1 MKSKASLF
9 FKQFISVFKSI
20 AKAKSMAIKNK
31 TSAVKARLIMFSLLK
46 NKQSKLMLDSLS
58 HKIHRLLGQHDGE
71 SQDEAGENSKA
82 IVLYNSA
89 LANEYS
95 HSSSSHTQYLMHKVE
110 ADYEEEG
117 RDHDDGDDKY
127 PDLRHSLFDD
137 EDLDF
142 EEDGQ
147 GGSIIDLVRN
157 SKEEEGENFVLEDEI
172 DNVADLFI
180 RRFYKQIRLQKL
192 QSFKRF
198 QAMMERSL

>member
-1 MKSKASLF
+1 MKNKSSLF
-9 FKQFISVFKSI
+9 LKQFISMFKSI

-31 TSAVKARLIMFSLLK
+31 TSAFKARLIMFSLLK
-46 NKQSKLMLDSLS
+46 SKQKLMLDSLS

-82 IVLYNSA
+82 IVLYNIA
-89 LANEYS
+89 LANESS

-117 RDHDDGDDKY
+117 DHDDGDDKY

-137 EDLDF
+137 EDLDI
-142 EEDGQ
+142 EEDDQ
-147 GGSIIDLVRN
+147 GGSIIDQVRN

>member
-1 MKSKASLF
+1 MKNKSSLF
-9 FKQFISVFKSI
+9 LKQFISVFKSI

-31 TSAVKARLIMFSLLK
+31 TSAFKARLIMFSLLK
-46 NKQSKLMLDSLS
+46 NKQKLMLDSLS
-58 HKIHRLLGQHDGE
+58 HKIHILLGQHDGE

-82 IVLYNSA
+82 IVLYNIA
-89 LANEYS
+89 LANESS
-95 HSSSSHTQYLMHKVE
+95 HSSSSHAQYLMHNVE

-117 RDHDDGDDKY
+117 DHDDGDDKY

-137 EDLDF
+137 EDLDI
-142 EEDGQ
+142 EEDDQ
-147 GGSIIDLVRN
+147 GGSIIDQVRN

-198 QAMMERSL
+198 QAMMERIL